1 MREILFKAKRKDNN
15 EWIYGDLIDG
25 KFIFDKDSIDYDAAY
40 YDDNLGI
47 IDGHLIEIIPKT
59 VCQYTGLKDK
69 NGEKIYEGDILGN
82 KKEKYKFIV
91 KYNQHRMGFS
101 LFSTDDTFLYD
112 DMPVNV
118 VRKLSYEVMRNIFDE
133 EVTDVKD

>member
-47 IDGHLIEIIPKT
+47 IDGHLVEIIPKT
-59 VCQYTGLKDK
+59 VCQYTGLNDK
-69 NGEKIYEGDILGN
+69 NGKKIFENDIVKGID
-82 KKEKYKFIV
+82 YKFIV
-91 KYNQHRMGFS
+91 KWNKNRMAFE
-101 LFSTDDTFLYD
+101 LFTFMKEIDEGIPINVKEFIPFEVIGTKFDDGEL
-112 DMPVNV
+112 
-118 VRKLSYEVMRNIFDE
+118 IC
-133 EVTDVKD
+133 